1 MDLLI
6 PDLIVFDR
14 IIVDTKT
21 EKAITEHDPAQ
32 MPGYLKTTKVSLG
45 PIIDFSNSKVEIKRV
60 QPLKK

>member
-1 MDLLI
+1 M
-6 PDLIVFDR
+6 
-14 IIVDTKT
+14 DTKT